1 MRDEHRRQWTCQ
13 AGSRRS
19 CHLIVV
25 AYLCLCLLSCR
36 RQPLTVAPIKMVAG
50 GSYTVALTASGDV
63 YSWGTDHRGNLGRGI
78 TDHSE
83 GPQCH
88 PDPARVRLPAPA
100 TDIFAGAE
108 NTFAI
113 LADGAVYGWGANAHG
128 ELGDGTTADR
138 ATPVRVLLD
147 RPVTQIAA
155 GVHITMAI
163 TQSGLLYT
171 WGSNEYGTVGDG
183 STKDRLVPAVLD
195 VGELVQ
201 KAAAVGRHCLVL
213 TRSGRVL
220 AWGAN
225 GYGQVGELELPTH
238 TPTAVVLPGR
248 ATDIAAGLG
257 CSLALIEGGE
267 VFAWGSNIYGMLGNG
282 EAEDSARPV
291 RVTVSGDIVS
301 IASGWSH
308 AFALSATGILYG
320 WGWNEYGQ
328 VGIGVPCEEVLIPT
342 RINLGPVPPTST
354 ISVGDAHAFLICP
367 DGTIYGWGGNTIGQL
382 GDGTKTR
389 RFSPVRLPPL
399 IIK

>member
-1 MRDEHRRQWTCQ
+1 LGRRLGVSSLVCLILAPFLCVFLTSCQ
-13 AGSRRS
+13 
-19 CHLIVV
+19 
-25 AYLCLCLLSCR
+25 
-36 RQPLTVAPIKMVAG
+36 RQPLAVTPIKMVAG

-63 YSWGTDHRGNLGRGI
+63 YSWGTDHCGNLGRGI

-83 GPQCH
+83 GPQSY

-100 TDIFAGAE
+100 TDVFAGSVTA
-108 NTFAI
+108 FAI
-113 LADGAVYGWGANAHG
+113 LADGAVYGWGTNTHG
-128 ELGDGTTADR
+128 ELGDGTTTDR

-155 GVHITMAI
+155 GVHVTMAI

-183 STKDRLVPAVLD
+183 STKDRLIPALLD

-220 AWGAN
+220 AWGRN
-225 GYGQVGELELPTH
+225 NDRQVGELD
-238 TPTAVVLPGR
+238 TPSDTPVPVPLPGR

-267 VFAWGSNIYGMLGNG
+267 VLAWGSNIYGVLGNG
-282 EAEDSARPV
+282 KSEGSSSP
-291 RVTVSGDIVS
+291 VTVLLPGDIVA

-308 AFALSATGILYG
+308 VFALSATGMLYG
-320 WGWNEYGQ
+320 WGWNKFGQ
-328 VGIGVPCEEVLIPT
+328 VGIGFTSEEVLIPT
-342 RINLGPVPPTST
+342 RINLDPFPPTSI
-354 ISVGDAHAFLICP
+354 ISVGDAHAFLTCP

-382 GDGTKTR
+382 GDGTRTR
-389 RFSPVRLPPL
+389 RFSPVRLPSL